1 MPAPAVSSFA
11 ALLLAGIGGWLTD
24 LAFPDRGWW
33 PLAYVGIAVLL
44 LTLRRAQG
52 PRAALLGLAWGLGF
66 FLPHVHWAVE
76 ASGSYLPWAA
86 LAVAQA
92 LYVAGYALAW
102 TWARRAVWV
111 RDHPVAQVV
120 LAAVLWV
127 AVEQLRGSWP
137 FGGFPWATL
146 AFSQSEAPLVR
157 LAPVGGE
164 VLVSAAVVVVGA
176 LLAVAWHRLRRLR
189 VGAASGALV
198 VALVVVF
205 APWAVPLD
213 AAAESG
219 TLRVGAV
226 QGNVP
231 EQGAEWS
238 AQARAV
244 TANHARGT
252 EQLLEDLEEARLD
265 LLLWPE
271 SAADIDPRTDAEQAA
286 LVDDA
291 ARAAGVPLLLG
302 AQRFPEEDVRYNE
315 MVLWQPGEGAQ
326 AAYTKQHPVPFGEY
340 VPYRDFFRRI
350 TPLVDLIG
358 TDMAAGDGAALLA
371 VPIERLGREVAVVPA
386 ICFEVAYRDLVREG
400 VVGGGELLVVPTNNA
415 SFGHSQE
422 SAQQLAMSRFRA
434 VEHGRATVQVSTVG
448 VSAIIMPNG
457 VVVDRT
463 ALWTADQLSASVPL
477 RTSLT
482 PAARLGAAPE
492 VAAYAVAALAVV
504 VGLLS
509 GRRRERRRSRR

>member
-1 MPAPAVSSFA
+1 MPATVRSAFA
-11 ALLLAGIGGWLTD
+11 AVLLAGVGGWLTD
-24 LAFPDRGWW
+24 LAFPERGWW

-52 PRAALLGLAWGLGF
+52 ARAALLGLVWGLGF
-66 FLPHVHWAVE
+66 FLPHVDWAVE

-111 RDHPVAQVV
+111 RDHPGVQVV

-137 FGGFPWATL
+137 FGGFPWGTL
-146 AFSQSEAPLVR
+146 AFSQTEAPLVR

-164 VLVSAAVVVVGA
+164 VLASAAVVVVGA
-176 LLAVAWHRLRRLR
+176 LMAVAWHRLRRRR
-189 VGAASGALV
+189 VGAAAGALV
-198 VALVVVF
+198 GAVVV
-205 APWAVPLD
+205 AVVPLAVPLG

-231 EQGAEWS
+231 EAGAEWS

-252 EQLLEDLEEARLD
+252 EQLLEDLGQARLD

-271 SAADIDPRTDAEQAA
+271 SAADIDPRSDAEQAA
-286 LVDDA
+286 LVDAA

-302 AQRFPEEDVRYNE
+302 TQRFPADDVRYNE
-315 MVLWQPGEGAQ
+315 MVLWQPGEGAR
-326 AAYTKQHPVPFGEY
+326 AAYAKQHPVPFGEY

-358 TDMAAGDGAALLA
+358 TDMAAGDDPALLT

-386 ICFEVAYRDLVREG
+386 ICFEVAYGDIVREG
-400 VVGGGELLVVPTNNA
+400 VVAGGELLVIPTNNA
-415 SFGHSQE
+415 SFGYSRE
-422 SAQQLAMSRFRA
+422 SVQQLAMSRFRA

-448 VSAIIMPNG
+448 VSAIIMPDG
-457 VVVDRT
+457 VVVDRS
-463 ALWTADQLSASVPL
+463 ALWTADHLSERVPL

-482 PAARLGAAPE
+482 PAARLGSAPE
-492 VAAYAVAALAVV
+492 VGAYAVAVSAVV
-504 VGLLS
+504 LGLLS
-509 GRRRERRRSRR
+509 RRRGARRRSRR